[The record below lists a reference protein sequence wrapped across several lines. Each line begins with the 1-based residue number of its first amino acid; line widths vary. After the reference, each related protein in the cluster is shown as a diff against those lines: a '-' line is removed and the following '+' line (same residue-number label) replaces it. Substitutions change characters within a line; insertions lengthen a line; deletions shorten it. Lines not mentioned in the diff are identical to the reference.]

1 MTERQWLRGPGI
13 ASRVRQKVCFP
24 SGGIE
29 CAAWFYPG
37 TSGGC
42 VIMTGGFA
50 VTKEPGTDLFAG
62 RFNDAGFA
70 VLAFDYRCFGE
81 SGGRPR
87 QVARIRDQLADWQAA
102 IACAA
107 SLPGVD
113 PAKLAIWS
121 FSASGGHV
129 FRVAARNPRLA
140 AAIAQTPN
148 ADGPAAARNA
158 ARHQKPL
165 AMARFV
171 GCGILDALGGLIG
184 LPPRLVPLTAEPGTV
199 ALLTTPDALDGDWA
213 LNAES
218 TRTGG
223 ARWLPARHCAPG
235 STGPA
240 GPRPG

>member
-1 MTERQWLRGPGI
+1 MTERQWLPGPGI
-13 ASRVRQKVCFP
+13 ASRARQKVCFS
-24 SGGIE
+24 SGSTE

-70 VLAFDYRCFGE
+70 VLAFDHRCFGE

-102 IACAA
+102 IAYAA

-129 FRVAARNPRLA
+129 FRVAASNPGLA
-140 AAIAQTPN
+140 AAAASRSRWRWP
-148 ADGPAAARNA
+148 ASPAAAS
-158 ARHQKPL
+158 
-165 AMARFV
+165 
-171 GCGILDALGGLIG
+171 
-184 LPPRLVPLTAEPGTV
+184 
-199 ALLTTPDALDGDWA
+199 
-213 LNAES
+213 S
-218 TRTGG
+218 TRW
-223 ARWLPARHCAPG
+223 AA
-235 STGPA
+235 
-240 GPRPG
+240 